1 MKHIRLTRMTLLV
14 LLIIAV
20 LLTVGV
26 VAAQVLYDL
35 DRWTIDGGGGTSQ
48 GGTFTLSGAIGQPD
62 AAISQGGNFH
72 LAGGFWAGGGKV
84 VYQIMLPIT
93 LR

>member
-14 LLIIAV
+14 LLIIAA
-20 LLTVGV
+20 LFTVGV

-62 AAISQGGNFH
+62 AANSQGGNFQ
-72 LAGGFWAGGGKV
+72 LAGGFWAGGGQV
-84 VYQIMLPIT
+84 IYQIMLPIT